1 MNKRKYKEKEEVN
14 MALKVEARKGEDVEN
29 LLRRFKR
36 KLKKE
41 DRIIEIRKW
50 DYYQKPSDKKRAKR
64 RRKKFSDGRD
74 F

>member
-1 MNKRKYKEKEEVN
+1 MNRKNYKEKEEGN
-14 MALKVEARKGEDVEN
+14 MALKVEARSGEDVEN

-41 DRIIEIRKW
+41 DRIMEIRKW
-50 DYYQKPSDKKRAKR
+50 DYFEKPSDKKRAKR
-64 RRKKFSDGRD
+64 RRRKFSDGRD

>member
-1 MNKRKYKEKEEVN
+1 

>member
-41 DRIIEIRKW
+41 EANIIGLHLSTEQELYI
-50 DYYQKPSDKKRAKR
+50 SIL
-64 RRKKFSDGRD
+64 S
-74 F
+74 

>member
-1 MNKRKYKEKEEVN
+1 MNKRKYKEKEEAN